1 MKLKNMVAVSAFV
14 LCAIPFAASAEL
26 SKAEW
31 QAKVGECAGDPA
43 AMKATIAQIP
53 ASDQAEFV
61 ANVNKAIADKPG
73 TKEDKAKDFYAINKA
88 AMSGSSKD
96 MRAEVLAEVFAT
108 VPVEYLTELN
118 ERFATELF
126 RRDPE
131 DKIDNDGFVKLSTN
145 ALAVVNQRCESAE
158 DNAGARQAFA
168 ALMFVRA
175 FNTGTPEAGSQV
187 TTSSLTDLYVSQMT
201 DPQAKESASSW
212 ISDALGSDGKE
223 GSYASMIDAAG
234 AGDEPDHAVVLQ
246 MTGPSEV
253 MGSLLADLNA
263 PGNQSASGSPSGY
276 GGGEFVAGSIA
287 GAAVPNNDLPD
298 SRMSRIP
305 RGAIGSGDGVGGNS
319 EGTNAGED
327 NPYHSS
333 KRGGSTTPVIEPP
346 DYVK

>member
-1 MKLKNMVAVSAFV
+1 MKLKNMIAECALV

-73 TKEDKAKDFYAINKA
+73 SKEAKAADFYAANKA
-88 AMSGSSKD
+88 AMSGATDKT
-96 MRAEVLAEVFAT
+96 AVLAEVFAT
-108 VPVEYLTELN
+108 VPVEYLTDIN
-118 ERFATELF
+118 ERLASESFNRNAN
-126 RRDPE
+126 PE
-131 DKIDNDGFVKLSTN
+131 KPISDSAFVELSTN

-158 DNAGARQAFA
+158 DNVAARQAFA
-168 ALMFVRA
+168 ALMFIRA
-175 FNTGTPEAGSQV
+175 SGGSPEGLA
-187 TTSSLTDLYVSQMT
+187 DMYISQMT
-201 DPQAKESASSW
+201 DSQAKESAASW

-223 GSYASMIDAAG
+223 ASYDSMLAAAD

-253 MGSLLADLNA
+253 VDSLLADLQA
-263 PGNQSASGSPSGY
+263 PGNQSASGSPSGM
-276 GGGEFVAGSIA
+276 GGGDFVAGSIA

-305 RGAIGSGDGVGGNS
+305 RGAIGSPTAVGGNS
-319 EGTNAGED
+319 DGTNEGEE
-327 NPYHSS
+327 NRYYSNR
-333 KRGGSTTPVIEPP
+333 RGEPS